1 MMGLPSCREVTRLL
15 SEELDSP
22 AALRRPWRV
31 RMHLIV
37 CSACRLYERQ
47 IRWMRASMRA
57 VAERLPLRMPPER
70 RERIRR
76 ALRENK

>member
-1 MMGLPSCREVTRLL
+1 MMGLPSCREVTGRL

-22 AALRRPWRV
+22 SARRRPWRV
-31 RMHLIV
+31 RMHLMV

-47 IRWMRASMRA
+47 IRWIRASMRT
-57 VAERLPLRMPPER
+57 VAERLPVRMPPAR